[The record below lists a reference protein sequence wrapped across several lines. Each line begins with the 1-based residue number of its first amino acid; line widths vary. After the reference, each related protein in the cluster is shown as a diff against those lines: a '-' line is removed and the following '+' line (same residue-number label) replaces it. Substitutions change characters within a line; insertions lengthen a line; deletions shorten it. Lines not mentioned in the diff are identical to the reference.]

1 MADHRADIKDMDGVN
16 ADKLFEAIEV
26 DFENI
31 MNQESF
37 DKKVQFNDKCL
48 TKCLIGLSD
57 GSRRE
62 ICAAFE
68 NPSVEHSY

>member
-16 ADKLFEAIEV
+16 ADKLFEAMEV

-31 MNQESF
+31 MNQESS

-57 GSRRE
+57 GSRRK